1 MTFLSTALLA
11 EGSIID
17 LDGTMLVQLGLFF
30 VAYLILYVLVF
41 RPMVALF
48 AAREAAIDGAR
59 EEAQRLVAEAD
70 GLDAN
75 FQQKLDGVRVEAGA
89 QRDTLRREGA
99 QREAQILAEARTATD
114 AELEAAEQKLEAE
127 AARIRKDLDATIP
140 ALASEIASRL
150 LARKVV

>member
-17 LDGTMLVQLGLFF
+17 LDGTILVQLGLFF
-30 VAYLILYVLVF
+30 VAYLILYTLVF

-48 AAREAAIDGAR
+48 AAREEAIDGAK

-75 FQQKLDGVRVEAGA
+75 FQAKLDAVRVEAGT
-89 QRDTLRREGA
+89 QRDTLRKEGA
-99 QREAQILAEARTATD
+99 QREAQILAEARAATD
-114 AELEAAEQKLEAE
+114 AELEAAEKKLEAE
-127 AARIRKDLDATIP
+127 AARLRKDLDAKIP

>member
-1 MTFLSTALLA
+1 MTFLSTSLLA
-11 EGSIID
+11 GGSIID

-30 VAYLILYVLVF
+30 VAYLILYTLVF

-48 AAREAAIDGAR
+48 AAREEAIDGAK
-59 EEAQRLVAEAD
+59 EEARRLVAEAD

-89 QRDTLRREGA
+89 QRDALRKEGA
-99 QREAQILAEARTATD
+99 QREARILADARAATD
-114 AELEAAEQKLEAE
+114 AELEAAEKKLEAE
-127 AARIRKDLDATIP
+127 AAKLRQDLEAKIP

>member
-1 MTFLSTALLA
+1 MTFLSTSLLA
-11 EGSIID
+11 GGSIID

-30 VAYLILYVLVF
+30 VAYLILYTFVF

-48 AAREAAIDGAR
+48 AAREEAIDGAK
-59 EEAQRLVAEAD
+59 EEARRLVAEAD

-89 QRDTLRREGA
+89 QRDALRKEGA
-99 QREAQILAEARTATD
+99 QREARILADARAATD
-114 AELEAAEQKLEAE
+114 AELDAAERKLESEAQKLRQDLEA
-127 AARIRKDLDATIP
+127 KIP
-140 ALASEIASRL
+140 ALASDIATRL

>member
-30 VAYLILYVLVF
+30 VAYLILYTLVF
-41 RPMVALF
+41 RPMIALF
-48 AAREAAIDGAR
+48 AAREEAIDGAK

-75 FQQKLDGVRVEAGA
+75 FQAKLDSVRVEAGA
-89 QRDTLRREGA
+89 QRDTLGKEGA
-99 QREAQILAEARTATD
+99 QREAQIVADARSATD
-114 AELEAAEQKLEAE
+114 AELDAAEKKLEAE
-127 AARIRKDLDATIP
+127 AARLRKDLEAKIP
-140 ALASEIASRL
+140 ALASEIATRL
-150 LARKVV
+150 LARKAV